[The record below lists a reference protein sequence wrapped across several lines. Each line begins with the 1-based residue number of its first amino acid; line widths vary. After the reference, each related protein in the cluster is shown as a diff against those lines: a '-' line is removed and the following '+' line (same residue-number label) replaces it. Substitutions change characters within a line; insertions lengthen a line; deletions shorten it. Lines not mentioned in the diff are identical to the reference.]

1 MKTMRIVRFSIRNI
15 PYPPPDMVKRLGQG
29 KCRGDEMRHVR
40 NSRRQQLAKPKNE
53 TEQHQRQWFVVLR
66 VHFKLILLD
75 FSFQPQENFIFNLR
89 GMSQSLRH
97 LWLLRKQY
105 LNSALK
111 KKETPASLGK
121 GKQLVA

>member
-1 MKTMRIVRFSIRNI
+1 MRRV
-15 PYPPPDMVKRLGQG
+15 
-29 KCRGDEMRHVR
+29 H
-40 NSRRQQLAKPKNE
+40 NSRRQQLAKPKNK
-53 TEQHQRQWFVVLR
+53 TEQHQLQWFVILR

-75 FSFQPQENFIFNLR
+75 FSFQPQEYFIFNLR
-89 GMSQSLRH
+89 GMSQSPRH

-121 GKQLVA
+121 GRQLVT